1 MQRFLSERV
10 STTPSTP
17 PTPAVFI
24 QCRLL
29 SNGKRLQ
36 HTLRTPTHV
45 IHLQLRFLFIREA
58 STPPCS
64 TPPHYFIVYH
74 SSCAFA
80 HRRSLWTPNRC
91 DRCICQW
98 CFFSDWGFRSPS
110 LLPLHWC
117 VLVQPRVPFPMVFL
131 FSTGRWLQ
139 LNFGPRNN
147 LGAPGKPGPGHC
159 GLYHLYWTMTMPA
172 GLFL

>member
-1 MQRFLSERV
+1 MQRFFSERV

-80 HRRSLWTPNRC
+80 HRRSLWTPTDVIDVFANGVSFLIGASAPPLC
-91 DRCICQW
+91 SPC
-98 CFFSDWGFRSPS
+98 FRSPS

-117 VLVQPRVPFPMVFL
+117 VLVQPRVPFPMVF
-131 FSTGRWLQ
+131 FFATGRWLQ

-147 LGAPGKPGPGHC
+147 LGAPGKPGLGHC
-159 GLYHLYWTMTMPA
+159 GLYQS
-172 GLFL
+172 

>member
-45 IHLQLRFLFIREA
+45 IHLQLRCLFIREA

-64 TPPHYFIVYH
+64 TPPHYLIVYH

-110 LLPLHWC
+110 LLPLLPLPLSAPPPLVC
-117 VLVQPRVPFPMVFL
+117 VGPTSCSFP
-131 FSTGRWLQ
+131 
-139 LNFGPRNN
+139 
-147 LGAPGKPGPGHC
+147 H
-159 GLYHLYWTMTMPA
+159 GLSFFDRKVAAAQSWATK
-172 GLFL
+172 